1 MDKTL
6 TREFI
11 AWLRCHGFENLE
23 AVEENLPELMDRFI
37 DTWFDRDAIQA
48 RALARHGTARHGSEQ
63 T

>member
-37 DTWFDRDAIQA
+37 DTWFDRDAIKA
-48 RALARHGTARHGSEQ
+48 RELARSGD
-63 T
+63 